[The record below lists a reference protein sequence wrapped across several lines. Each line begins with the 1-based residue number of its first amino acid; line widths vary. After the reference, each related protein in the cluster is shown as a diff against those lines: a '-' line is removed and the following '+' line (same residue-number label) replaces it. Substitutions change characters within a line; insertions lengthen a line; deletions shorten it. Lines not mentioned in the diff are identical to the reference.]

1 MNLKDVLLHLLNFV
15 APALVLAALLPLLSR
30 LVLRKQTALLAWWGQ
45 FLANLVVGVVV
56 LLACLWW
63 LGRDGKMLAYALL
76 TIAITTSQWVLLRGW
91 RR

>member
-1 MNLKDVLLHLLNFV
+1 MNLKDILLHLLNFV
-15 APALVLAALLPLLSR
+15 APALVLAVLMPVLARLL
-30 LVLRKQTALLAWWGQ
+30 LRRQVPLLAWWGQ
-45 FLANLVVGVVV
+45 ILVNLVVGVVV

-76 TIAITTSQWVLLRGW
+76 ALAAASSQWLLLRGW